1 MSIVVPRSNVTY
13 KGLTFSPDGEYLYL
27 MRNENNETGILY
39 QLALPGSTPRRLKGG
54 VDSPISFSPTG
65 DSFAFVRFNR
75 TSGEYSLI
83 VDKINGAAERT
94 LATRRDGNRFSV
106 DGPSWSQDGKTIAC
120 AAGWWNNGYHMSL
133 IEVDVESG
141 QEKPILAQQQWFS
154 IQQVAW
160 LGNKNALIIGARD
173 QPMSPYQLWRIS
185 YPQGAVTR
193 LTNDMTEYKSLSLSR
208 DGEQHRGPAR

>member
-1 MSIVVPRSNVTY
+1 
-13 KGLTFSPDGEYLYL
+13 
-27 MRNENNETGILY
+27 
-39 QLALPGSTPRRLKGG
+39 
-54 VDSPISFSPTG
+54 
-65 DSFAFVRFNR
+65 
-75 TSGEYSLI
+75 
-83 VDKINGAAERT
+83 
-94 LATRRDGNRFSV
+94 
-106 DGPSWSQDGKTIAC
+106 
-120 AAGWWNNGYHMSL
+120 MSL

-208 DGEQHRGPAR
+208 DGNNIVALQGKLSIHSTLLVGFHSLTRRPKRNSLRLYTKNQNGNPRGVGLPF